1 MIQSVPKMVLGFPTP
16 HAQEI
21 LEILKMVVMDVLE
34 DLEEKETELKKEFW
48 VLNPRRTVHLVLK
61 LGMNEKSDL
70 LLLVIGNS
78 DNWTKMVCVQ

>member
-1 MIQSVPKMVLGFPTP
+1 MVHGFPTP

-21 LEILKMVVMDVLE
+21 LEILKMAAMDVLV

-48 VLNPRRTVHLVLK
+48 VSNPRRTVHQVLK

-70 LLLVIGNS
+70 LLLAILF
-78 DNWTKMVCVQ
+78 K